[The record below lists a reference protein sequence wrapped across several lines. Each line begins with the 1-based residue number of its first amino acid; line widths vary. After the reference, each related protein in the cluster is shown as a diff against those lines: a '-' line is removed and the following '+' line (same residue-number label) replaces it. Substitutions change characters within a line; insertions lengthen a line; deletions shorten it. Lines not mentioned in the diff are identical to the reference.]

1 MTDLDEYWN
10 DFITKTNRSQSDRC
24 SGDLFFDSKGN
35 NQASLNSLVLSGQKT
50 AFFTPLAT
58 YTINQEPIP
67 ISGELYIVVDNN
79 GEPVCVIETQSI
91 EIVPFEEISWQ
102 MAKLEGE
109 DNSFEEWKN
118 KQIAIISDEGDI
130 LGFEFSP
137 DIRMV
142 FKTFNVIYK

>member
-1 MTDLDEYWN
+1 MFFL
-10 DFITKTNRSQSDRC
+10 SQ
-24 SGDLFFDSKGN
+24 N
-35 NQASLNSLVLSGQKT
+35 
-50 AFFTPLAT
+50 FTT

-79 GEPVCVIETQSI
+79 EEPVCVIETQSI
-91 EIVPFEEISWQ
+91 EIIPFEEISWQ

-118 KQIAIISDEGDI
+118 KQIEIISDEGNI

-142 FKTFNVIYK
+142 FQTFNVIYK

>member
-1 MTDLDEYWN
+1 M
-10 DFITKTNRSQSDRC
+10 
-24 SGDLFFDSKGN
+24 
-35 NQASLNSLVLSGQKT
+35 SGQKT

-67 ISGELYIVVDNN
+67 ISGEQYIVVDNN

-91 EIVPFEEISWQ
+91 EIIPFEEISWQ

-142 FKTFNVIYK
+142 FQTFNVIYK

>member
-1 MTDLDEYWN
+1 M
-10 DFITKTNRSQSDRC
+10 
-24 SGDLFFDSKGN
+24 
-35 NQASLNSLVLSGQKT
+35 
-50 AFFTPLAT
+50 AT

-79 GEPVCVIETQSI
+79 DEPVCVIETQSI
-91 EIVPFEEISWQ
+91 EIIPFEEISWQ

-130 LGFEFSP
+130 LGFEFST

-142 FKTFNVIYK
+142 FQTFTVIYK